1 MNHDIGR
8 VKSCARARLTTRRR
22 SARDATQGQR
32 TRGVAQRHL
41 LRAICRVARTARD
54 PQPMNREGPGITTGS
69 GGVTDLGAQRKRLAK
84 GLLGNVGVFPG

>member
-1 MNHDIGR
+1 MVNYNNDR
-8 VKSCARARLTTRRR
+8 VKSRRGLCYAQCARLITRLR

-69 GGVTDLGAQRKRLAK
+69 GGVTDLEAQRKRLA
-84 GLLGNVGVFPG
+84 